1 MTHRPSKRTGSR
13 RSPPRARAGE
23 PLEFLKPLVVLGLM
37 GMILYGAY
45 SVISRGP
52 GREPVEPISPLQP
65 TVTLDMPAPPGDPA
79 GGATSAEPGA
89 MTMVEGPSPPQ
100 VAVAVAG
107 GAGGIPAEPADPS
120 TAPAAPL
127 ASPTTPPRTAAGS
140 SAPSGLE
147 ALSAA
152 AVSTGAEASLP
163 VDMPLPP
170 AALRGQAAAPPLPG
184 SPVPGSPGAPEPQRQ
199 TVASPFAAA
208 WTEAHD
214 KLAAGQYAD
223 ALSILSAWQDDPGLA
238 DAETRRLD
246 ELLGQLA
253 GSVIYSQ
260 ESHLGPPHVVTPGET
275 LLTIASPLQVPWQL
289 LAKINGV
296 ENPSALVPGEALKVV
311 EGPFDAIL
319 SLSRRRLSLQL
330 RGRYAGSFPVSIGRQ
345 VEEKVGQSL
354 AVERV
359 NRGTTSDPNAPAE
372 LASGGPVVQAAFH
385 SGGTGMQI
393 LLRDGV
399 VIEAVADP
407 ADAPTG
413 ATSIVV
419 SAPDLGELVDI
430 LVPGSHVFLRP

>member
-1 MTHRPSKRTGSR
+1 MWLLRRGARAASVPQASPTMTQRSSKRHGSR
-13 RSPPRARAGE
+13 RHSHRERSGE

-52 GREPVEPISPLQP
+52 GRESGDALGPLQP
-65 TVTLDMPAPPGDPA
+65 TISLDLPSSLDSSPNAVVSDVPA
-79 GGATSAEPGA
+79 GNQLVAS
-89 MTMVEGPSPPQ
+89 SPPQ
-100 VAVAVAG
+100 GGPPVVTGPVGTQPSASPPVSVGANPTPVART
-107 GAGGIPAEPADPS
+107 IDS
-120 TAPAAPL
+120 LAPDL
-127 ASPTTPPRTAAGS
+127 ASQSP
-140 SAPSGLE
+140 E
-147 ALSAA
+147 A
-152 AVSTGAEASLP
+152 TLP
-163 VDMPLPP
+163 DDMPLPP
-170 AALRGQAAAPPLPG
+170 AALRGQAAAPP
-184 SPVPGSPGAPEPQRQ
+184 VPGSPGTTETTRQ
-199 TVASPFAAA
+199 PVGATFAAA
-208 WTEAHD
+208 WTNAHE
-214 KLAAGQYAD
+214 KLAAGQYAE

-238 DAETRRLD
+238 DAETRRLE

-260 ESHLGPPHVVTPGET
+260 ENHLGPAHLVSQGET
-275 LLTIASPLQVPWQL
+275 LEAIASPLHVPWQL

-296 ENPSALVPGEALKVV
+296 SDSSALVTGESLKVV
-311 EGPFDAIL
+311 EGPFDAII

-330 RGRYAGSFPVSIGRQ
+330 RGRYAGSFPISIGRQ

-354 AVERV
+354 AVERIH
-359 NRGTTSDPNAPAE
+359 RGTAGEPGSPAE

-385 SGGTGMQI
+385 AGGVGRQI

-413 ATSIVV
+413 PTSVVV

-430 LVPGSHVFLRP
+430 LVPGSQVFLRP

>member
-1 MTHRPSKRTGSR
+1 MTQRHSKRTGSR
-13 RSPPRARAGE
+13 RSPSRARAGE

-37 GMILYGAY
+37 GVILYGAY

-65 TVTLDMPAPPGDPA
+65 TVTLDMTAPMGDPTGA
-79 GGATSAEPGA
+79 APAGPAVAADGGAQPE
-89 MTMVEGPSPPQ
+89 
-100 VAVAVAG
+100 VAVAASGVTA
-107 GAGGIPAEPADPS
+107 AIPAAAAEPS

-127 ASPTTPPRTAAGS
+127 TSPPPQPRAVIGDS
-140 SAPSGLE
+140 PQPGLE

-152 AVSTGAEASLP
+152 AVPMAPEASLP

-170 AALRGQAAAPPLPG
+170 AALRGQAAPPPLPG
-184 SPVPGSPGAPEPQRQ
+184 SPGASEPPRQ
-199 TVASPFAAA
+199 SVASPFATA

-214 KLAAGQYAD
+214 KLAAGQYAE

-260 ESHLGPPHVVTPGET
+260 ESHLGPPRVVAPGET
-275 LLTIASPLQVPWQL
+275 LLTIASPLHVPWQL

-296 ENPSALVPGEALKVV
+296 DDPSALVPGEALKVV
-311 EGPFDAIL
+311 EGPFDAIV

-354 AVERV
+354 AVERI
-359 NRGTTSDPNAPAE
+359 NRGATSDASAPAE

-385 SGGTGMQI
+385 AGGAGRQI

-399 VIEAVADP
+399 AIEAVADP
-407 ADAPTG
+407 ADDLTG
-413 ATSIVV
+413 ATSIMV